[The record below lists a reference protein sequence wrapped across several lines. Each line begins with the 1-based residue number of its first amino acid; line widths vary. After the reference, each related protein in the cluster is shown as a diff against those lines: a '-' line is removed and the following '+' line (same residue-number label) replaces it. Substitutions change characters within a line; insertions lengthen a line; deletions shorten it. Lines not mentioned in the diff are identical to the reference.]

1 VIKGAVFALTVVLT
15 TEAAAAAAGQQPQ
28 TTPVM
33 PVAPPELRQ
42 PADGRKVDID
52 RRRKHVQM
60 LEGVLVAAVR
70 SGAEEIAKQMQRGNP
85 NIVMF
90 TGQARARGF
99 MLENYGV
106 FFDVEIPALRES
118 VVWSM
123 RTLERD
129 LNMATALEALRRAF
143 AGLPQ
148 GPDRM
153 QAEQALQR
161 MQALNPAPQLPGP
174 QHMAQPGAIVAA
186 NVPTID
192 DPHVAY
198 TESVQNAL
206 IDAMLDF
213 SLPMDLQDDE
223 YLTVAARDSEGPLQP
238 GVIDDASTIVIRV
251 KGSDLA
257 MYAADKS
264 KRDEVR
270 KRVVVRVF

>member
-1 VIKGAVFALTVVLT
+1 VKTGVLLALVVALPP
-15 TEAAAAAAGQQPQ
+15 AAAAGQ
-28 TTPVM
+28 TPPP
-33 PVAPPELRQ
+33 PVVPLVEAPPAAVQ
-42 PADGRKVDID
+42 AQNTPKADME

-60 LEGVLVAAVR
+60 LEGVLVGAVR
-70 SGAEEIAKQMQRGNP
+70 SGAQTLASQMQRGNP

-99 MLENYGV
+99 MLDGYGV

-123 RTLERD
+123 LTLERD
-129 LNMATALEALRRAF
+129 LTMATSIESLRRAI

-148 GPDRM
+148 GPDRV
-153 QAEQALQR
+153 QAEQTIQR
-161 MQALNPAPQLPGP
+161 MQALNPAPQLPAP
-174 QHMAQPGAIVAA
+174 QTMAQQGTVMAA
-186 NVPTID
+186 NAPTID
-192 DPHVAY
+192 DPHEAY
-198 TESVQNAL
+198 TESVKSAL

-213 SLPMDLQDDE
+213 SLPIDLQDNE
-223 YLTVAARDSEGPLQP
+223 YLTVAARDSEGPLRP
-238 GVIDDASTIVIRV
+238 GEIYDASTIIIRV

-270 KRVVVRVF
+270 KRVVVQVF